1 MRFFHFF
8 ALACLIAFSFGA
20 VAAPVT
26 YNQFLFVSPVF
37 QFGNSTD
44 VQVASTSIDGGYT
57 FNGEFCANSGCS
69 TGAISTTADSLLRL
83 TNLSLTCTLSSTCSP
98 VDISFEA
105 QGASTTAGA
114 TQVNLNLVGGGSAS
128 GFARI
133 CIADSGHVC
142 SAGGI
147 GTQSFSFPFFGSLS
161 GMAGGSFL
169 STGSFD
175 VLGDFHLDG
184 LAAGG
189 NVSLLNSL
197 DISFNGPAA
206 GGQVPEPASLFLLP
220 AGLAGLAFVRRRNKA
235 SCS

>member
-1 MRFFHFF
+1 MRFVFLS
-8 ALACLIAFSFGA
+8 AVICLVLCSSGA

-44 VQVASTSIDGGYT
+44 VQVTSTSIDGGYT

-105 QGASTTAGA
+105 QGASTAAGA
-114 TQVNLNLVGGGSAS
+114 TQVNLNLVGSGSTS

-161 GMAGGSFL
+161 GSAGGSFL

-189 NVSLLNSL
+189 NVSLSNSL

-206 GGQVPEPASLFLLP
+206 GQVPEPASLFLLP
-220 AGLAGLAFVRRRNKA
+220 LGLAGLAFVRRRNKG
-235 SCS
+235 SC

>member
-1 MRFFHFF
+1 MRLSQLPV
-8 ALACLIAFSFGA
+8 AACLIAFACGA
-20 VAAPVT
+20 YAAPVT

-37 QFGNSTD
+37 QLGTSTD
-44 VQVASTSIDGGYT
+44 VQVTSTPIDGGYT

-98 VDISFEA
+98 VDVSFEA

-114 TQVNLNLVGGGSAS
+114 TTVNVNLVGNGTAS

-133 CIADSGHVC
+133 CIDDSSHVC

-147 GTQSFSFPFFGSLS
+147 GTQSFSFPFSGSLS
-161 GMAGGSFL
+161 GIAGGSF
-169 STGSFD
+169 SSNGSYNFN
-175 VLGDFHLDG
+175 GDFHLDC

-189 NVSLLNSL
+189 NVSLFNSL
-197 DISFNGPAA
+197 DISFNGPLG
-206 GGQVPEPASLFLLP
+206 GGQVPEPGSLLLIS
-220 AGLAGLAFVRRRNKA
+220 AGLGAVGLIRRRTKG
-235 SCS
+235 SLR

>member
-1 MRFFHFF
+1 MRLVHV
-8 ALACLIAFSFGA
+8 ATLACLITFAAGAF
-20 VAAPVT
+20 AAPVT
-26 YNQFLFVSPVF
+26 YNQFLFLSPVL
-37 QFGNSTD
+37 QFGSSTD
-44 VQVASTSIDGGYT
+44 VQVTSTSIDGGYT

-69 TGAISTTADSLLRL
+69 TGAIGTTADSLLRL

-114 TQVNLNLVGGGSAS
+114 TSVNLNLVGAGSAS

-133 CIADSGHVC
+133 CIADSSHVC

-147 GTQSFSFPFFGSLS
+147 GTQSFSFPFFGSLAGS
-161 GMAGGSFL
+161 AGGSFL
-169 STGSFD
+169 SSGSFD

-189 NVSLLNSL
+189 NVTLSNSL
-197 DISFNGPAA
+197 DIGFNGPAA
-206 GGQVPEPASLFLLP
+206 GGQVPEPGSLLLIS
-220 AGLAGLAFVRRRNKA
+220 AGLVAVGLIRRRTKG
-235 SCS
+235 SLR